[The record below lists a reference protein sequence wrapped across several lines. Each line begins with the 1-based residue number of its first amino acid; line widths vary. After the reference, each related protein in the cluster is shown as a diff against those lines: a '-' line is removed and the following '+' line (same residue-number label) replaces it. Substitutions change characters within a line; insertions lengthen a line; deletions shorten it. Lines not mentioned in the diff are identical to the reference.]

1 MIAQILS
8 LFLTLF
14 AIVTFAGT
22 PPPIFKIEF
31 LLGAT
36 NFPPTL
42 GLYDPPEERLIRITN
57 QSNASMNS
65 MLYQFVAPFTIDKAN
80 TTCGDTLASNSS
92 CILAIYFTPNAI
104 GRFSTPLTVCGAGG
118 VWCSKFASNFDIKVT
133 NNTIVSTN
141 CNSIQSR
148 PFSALDCQS
157 SYTFSNNFKSFI
169 TGVLSSHQP
178 IVSQF
183 YYFQHTPSANETT
196 TACLD
201 SKQTGAQLD
210 PNITGG
216 GVPLCSLMGL
226 TTSNA
231 SSTDTASESK
241 LFPPYL
247 YFLLGTSFPLTTPIN
262 DISAL
267 STEFATTTM
276 DPLVRNLGYQGYVD
290 FLTSYYNEQLNKN
303 YADCGNGEVCPSIYY
318 LPYRLTSD
326 QASLAV
332 WPPRTAYWG
341 SSGGGG
347 SGAGYQ
353 VQAFK
358 PGSATHYTLFSGGG
372 GGGGGNTTPET
383 IAHSDLVDM
392 INTGSGGGG
401 GSQFSNC
408 YYDVN
413 HTNLNGLGLG
423 AGTGFGLSTRESADV
438 TYASPPAVDYS
449 YYPPV
454 AHPNW
459 NNATVLSEYTDN
471 LEYLFGIL
479 IPNLYD
485 QGYTIALVGGGGGGT
500 GMEFLMNNGQEYQPH
515 PVSIGYGFNFCY
527 LFNKAN
533 AYSSTDCISSS
544 LTTNSL
550 GATSTDLDT
559 LIYQNVGNFYNQGM
573 ALAVLPANCNG
584 YTNFTCTCKYQ
595 SAYVICQLSNLLLA
609 NHYTSADIPTWLIN
623 PHCSA
628 SQQDISTAAG
638 LIDTYSLNVGD
649 VSANCQTAVNSFFQA
664 NAQTSCQVPWAS

>member
-1 MIAQILS
+1 MKTQILS

-14 AIVTFAGT
+14 AMDVFAGT
-22 PPPIFKIEF
+22 PPPIFNIEF

-36 NFPPTL
+36 NFSPNL

-57 QSNASMNS
+57 QGNVDMSG
-65 MLYQFVAPFTIDKAN
+65 MLYQFAGTFAIDRAN
-80 TTCGDTLASNSS
+80 TTCGDTLARNSS
-92 CILAIYFTPNAI
+92 CILAIYFTPNAT
-104 GRFSTPLTVCGAGG
+104 GHFSTPLTVCGAGG
-118 VWCSKFASNFDIKVT
+118 VWCSKFSSNFDIKVT
-133 NNTIVSTN
+133 NNTIVSTK
-141 CNSIQSR
+141 CDSIQSR

-157 SYTFSNNFKSFI
+157 SYTFANNFKSFI
-169 TGVLSSHQP
+169 AGVLSPQQP

-183 YYFQHTPSANETT
+183 YYFQHMPSADETT
-196 TACLD
+196 TNCLD
-201 SKQTGAQLD
+201 SKQVGVSLD

-216 GVPLCSLMGL
+216 GRPLCSLMGL
-226 TTSNA
+226 ATSNA
-231 SSTDTASESK
+231 SETDTAAESK

-247 YFLLGTSFPLTTPIN
+247 YFLLGTSFPLTIPLN

-267 STEFATTTM
+267 STDFATTTM
-276 DPLVRNLGYQGYVD
+276 APLVRNLGYQGYVD
-290 FLTSYYNEQLNKN
+290 FLKSYYAEQLNKN
-303 YADCGNGEVCPSIYY
+303 YANCGGSEVCPSIYY

-326 QASLAV
+326 QSSLEV

-353 VQAFK
+353 IQAFK

-372 GGGGGNTTPET
+372 GGGGGNTSPEP
-383 IAHSDLVDM
+383 IVHSDLVDM

-408 YYDVN
+408 YYNVTN
-413 HTNLNGLGLG
+413 TNLNGLGLG
-423 AGTGFGLSTRESADV
+423 AGTGFGLSARESADV
-438 TYASPPAVDYS
+438 TYASAPAVDYS

-454 AHPNW
+454 LYPSW
-459 NNATVLSEYTDN
+459 DNATVLTKYTDN
-471 LEYLFGIL
+471 LQYLFGIL
-479 IPNLYD
+479 IPNLYN
-485 QGYTIALVGGGGGGT
+485 QGYTIAVVGGGGGGT
-500 GMEFLMNNGQEYQPH
+500 GMEFLMQNGQEYQPH

-527 LFNKAN
+527 LFNKSN

-544 LTTNSL
+544 LTSNSL

-559 LIYQNVGNFYNQGM
+559 LIYQNLGNFYNKGM
-573 ALAVLPANCNG
+573 DLAVLPANCNG

-609 NHYTSADIPTWLIN
+609 NHYTSADIPSWLIN
-623 PHCSA
+623 PHCNA
-628 SQQDISTAAG
+628 SQQDISAAAD
-638 LIDTYSLNVGD
+638 LIDTYKQGVGD
-649 VSANCQTAVNSFFQA
+649 VLANCKTAVDSFFQA
-664 NAQTSCQVPWAS
+664 NGQTSCQVPWAS